1 MTKDLPLSAC
11 CSAPIK
17 SVGMGDFHDKDEV
30 CTMHMECEKCGK
42 PCYIKTE
49 EDPPIVDG
57 FGSVWSQRCPACK
70 KLSMSVV
77 RPGKVQCDS
86 EKCNTPESDEGNSR
100 ESCSPP
106 SSAGLRDLLHDF
118 AMTYRVESR
127 KSRNECIDNVIMK
140 IGNLM
145 EENQS
150 VRNKNRVLQ
159 DCVVAVMVEKKVLRK
174 ALEKMVKASDELN
187 DDCDSGDRHDPE
199 CSMCKSTKEAK
210 ESLSQVSQYSASTQ
224 TLKQAFDDVEDSL
237 SKSE

>member
-42 PCYIKTE
+42 PCDIKTE
-49 EDPPIVDG
+49 EDPPIVDW
-57 FGSVWSQRCPACK
+57 FGSVWGQRCPACK

-106 SSAGLRDLLHDF
+106 SSAGQTTSGEEVGVSPHGGILPNRKAARSSPDVQNPEADEGKSLAASVLPPSSADLRDLLHDF
-118 AMTYRVESR
+118 AMTYRAESR
-127 KSRNECIDNVIMK
+127 KSRNECIDNVTMK
-140 IGNLM
+140 IGNLISIPSIKM
-145 EENQS
+145 KERLIAILYFALPALALIGFS
-150 VRNKNRVLQ
+150 VWLI
-159 DCVVAVMVEKKVLRK
+159 KV
-174 ALEKMVKASDELN
+174 
-187 DDCDSGDRHDPE
+187 
-199 CSMCKSTKEAK
+199 
-210 ESLSQVSQYSASTQ
+210 SL
-224 TLKQAFDDVEDSL
+224 LL
-237 SKSE
+237 P

>member
-1 MTKDLPLSAC
+1 MKNIEPKSAC
-11 CSAPIK
+11 CSAPVK

-30 CTMHMECEKCGK
+30 CTMHMECLACHEPCNIKHECSFGK
-42 PCYIKTE
+42 E
-49 EDPPIVDG
+49 N
-57 FGSVWSQRCPACK
+57 CPWCK
-70 KLSMSVV
+70 
-77 RPGKVQCDS
+77 
-86 EKCNTPESDEGNSR
+86 PEADEGKSLAA
-100 ESCSPP
+100 SVLPP
-106 SSAGLRDLLHDF
+106 SSADLRDLLHDF

-150 VRNKNRVLQ
+150 LRNKNRVLQ

>member
-1 MTKDLPLSAC
+1 MKNTEPISAC

-30 CTMHMECEKCGK
+30 GTMHFECTKCYK
-42 PCYIKTE
+42 PCNPVAE
-49 EDPPIVDG
+49 
-57 FGSVWSQRCPACK
+57 
-70 KLSMSVV
+70 LSPDV
-77 RPGKVQCDS
+77 
-86 EKCNTPESDEGNSR
+86 
-100 ESCSPP
+100 
-106 SSAGLRDLLHDF
+106 LRNLLHDF

-150 VRNKNRVLQ
+150 LRNKNRVLQ